1 MRLVLSCFLSLL
13 ACSLFA
19 QTDIG
24 LVAHY
29 TFEGDFT
36 DQTGD
41 SSNGGVSSGVPEFGC
56 GVIGQA
62 VQLFGGNDF
71 IRIPGAVSNNIN
83 REFDTEDI
91 SLSLYFKSV
100 GFNGTQYLISK
111 RDTNCAFQN
120 LFYIRLQPQ
129 QQLLT
134 AYLREGNQEVRIEH
148 RIQNTY
154 CWQQVALVR
163 DNRRV
168 RLYLNGEQVG
178 EQGTTS
184 RVDIFNTGELTI
196 GSSNCL
202 GLGETAFDGLIDE
215 VRIYNRALD
224 NQEVEAL
231 YDFPDR
237 ILTTTDRIFLG
248 ESLQMDVN
256 SPCGVAFEWVPADG
270 ISDPTILEP
279 EISPTTAGRQ
289 GYEIRIT
296 DAESSCVARDTF
308 NLLVIDP
315 TTLDC
320 GRILLPSAFTPNG
333 IGPEENETFGISNPF
348 AIAELLGF
356 EIYDRWGGIIFS
368 TADPFARWDGRA
380 RNEDVSPGVYLWKVV
395 AMCEGQEIV
404 QSGSVTVL
412 R

>member
-1 MRLVLSCFLSLL
+1 MRLILSFLSLFL
-13 ACSLFA
+13 AFQISA

-24 LVAHY
+24 LVAFY
-29 TFEGDFT
+29 GFEGNFT

-56 GVIGQA
+56 GVVGQA

-71 IRIPGAVSNNIN
+71 VRIPGAVSNNIN
-83 REFDTEDI
+83 REFDTEDFTI
-91 SLSLYFKSV
+91 SFYFKSV

-111 RDTNCAFQN
+111 RDTVCTFQN

-129 QQLLT
+129 QRLLT
-134 AYLREGNQEVRIEH
+134 AYLREGNQEVRIDH
-148 RIQNTY
+148 RIENTF
-154 CWQQVALVR
+154 CWQQVTIVR

-178 EQGTTS
+178 EQGTSS
-184 RVDIFNTGELTI
+184 RVDIFNTGELTF

-202 GLGETAFDGLIDE
+202 GPGETAFDGLIDE

-224 NQEVEAL
+224 ELEVEAL

-237 ILTTTDRIFLG
+237 ILTTEDRLFLG
-248 ESLQMDVN
+248 ETLQLEVN
-256 SPCGVAFEWVPADG
+256 SNCGVAFEWVPTDG
-270 ISDPTILEP
+270 VSNPTILEP

-289 GYEIRIT
+289 TYEIRIT
-296 DAESSCVARDTF
+296 DAESSCVARDT
-308 NLLVIDP
+308 LEILVIDP
-315 TTLDC
+315 ATLDC
-320 GRILLPSAFTPNG
+320 GNILLPKAFTPNG
-333 IGPEENETFGISNPF
+333 IGPIENETFGISNPF
-348 AIAELLGF
+348 AIADLQGF

-368 TADPFARWDGRA
+368 TTDPFGRWDGTT
-380 RNEDVSPGVYLWKVV
+380 RNEDVSPGVYLWKLV
-395 AMCEGQEIV
+395 AICEGQEIV
-404 QSGSVTVL
+404 QTGSVTVL